1 MVLTSLSSLH
11 EPTAQNK
18 LDLGIVE
25 VLPQRVLLVL
35 LQALLLVGA
44 ESPAHLHQIHPTHL
58 EVLMTLSIQITL
70 TQLAQK
76 MSYLLVD
83 LPLVLYLLSQ
93 LNSRPSLV
101 TSQPWLLAVYV
112 PS

>member
-25 VLPQRVLLVL
+25 VLPQAV
-35 LQALLLVGA
+35 LLVGA
-44 ESPAHLHQIHPTHL
+44 ESPAHLHQIPPAHL
-58 EVLMTLSIQITL
+58 EVLMTLLVQIAL

-76 MSYLLVD
+76 MSYQPVD

-93 LNSRPSLV
+93 LNTHPSLV

>member
-11 EPTAQNK
+11 EPTEENK

-25 VLPQRVLLVL
+25 VLPHGVMLVL

-44 ESPAHLHQIHPTHL
+44 KSPAYLHQIPPAHL
-58 EVLMTLSIQITL
+58 EVLMTLPIQIAL

-76 MSYLLVD
+76 MSYLPVD

-93 LNSRPSLV
+93 LNARPSV
-101 TSQPWLLAVYV
+101 VRSQPWLLAVYL

>member
-11 EPTAQNK
+11 ELTAQNK

-25 VLPQRVLLVL
+25 VLPQAVLLVL
-35 LQALLLVGA
+35 LQALLLVRA
-44 ESPAHLHQIHPTHL
+44 ESPAHLHQIPPAHL
-58 EVLMTLSIQITL
+58 EVPMTLPVQIAL

-76 MSYLLVD
+76 MSYLPVD

-93 LNSRPSLV
+93 LNARPSLV
-101 TSQPWLLAVYV
+101 TSQPWLLAV